1 MTRRAFIAGLVVS
14 LSGRVAPAHAQ
25 RDGVRRVG
33 VLTAAPP
40 PPDLASTTAKE
51 ALEQGLRELGW
62 TPGVDIVMEYRYAS
76 GSAAR
81 IQEHVAEFARLPVDV
96 IVARGIEATRLA
108 REGTRGTS
116 LPIVMSFVA
125 DPVAV
130 GFVQTLARPGGN
142 ITGLSFLVQ
151 TLQGKQLEY
160 LKEVNPRLARVAA
173 LGNSR
178 SITSKQYQDFVTALT
193 TAAASLK
200 LHHELFE
207 VRTLE
212 EVRSAFAQIASARFD
227 GLLLFTD
234 PFLLEPNRLEVVALA
249 AKHRLPAIYPWS
261 NYVQAGGL
269 MSYSASQFDLHRRAA
284 GFVDKILKG
293 AKPSDLP
300 VEQPTKFQLVINLKT
315 AKALGL
321 TIPQSLLLRAD
332 QVIE

>member
-1 MTRRAFIAGLVVS
+1 
-14 LSGRVAPAHAQ
+14 
-25 RDGVRRVG
+25 
-33 VLTAAPP
+33 
-40 PPDLASTTAKE
+40 
-51 ALEQGLRELGW
+51 
-62 TPGVDIVMEYRYAS
+62 
-76 GSAAR
+76 
-81 IQEHVAEFARLPVDV
+81 
-96 IVARGIEATRLA
+96 
-108 REGTRGTS
+108 
-116 LPIVMSFVA
+116 MSFVA
-125 DPVAV
+125 DPVAA
-130 GFVQTLARPGGN
+130 GFVQSLARPGGN

-193 TAAASLK
+193 TATASLK

-207 VRTLE
+207 VGTLE
-212 EVRSAFAQIASARFD
+212 DVRSAFARIASARFD

-261 NYVQAGGL
+261 NYVEAGGL
-269 MSYSASQFDLHRRAA
+269 MSYSANQFDLHRRAA

-293 AKPSDLP
+293 SKPSDLP
-300 VEQPTKFQLVINLKT
+300 VEQPAKFQLVINLKT